1 MLEPSLHWID
11 IGVIV
16 VYLSAMLGMGL
27 YFMRRQKSTSEFL
40 LASRSVGW
48 FAIGLSLLSSL
59 NSAMDYVV
67 GPAAY
72 LQWGLILSA
81 SMISIVIAFPI
92 VFKLFIP
99 FYQRL
104 RVYNCYEYLE
114 HRFHLGV
121 RLTASLIFILWRIC
135 WMGFTL
141 YLPAY
146 VLNVV
151 MGLPL
156 IETVVALGI
165 ITTTYTTLG
174 GVRAVVWTDVAQA
187 LIMFTGI
194 ILAIALLL
202 SQIPGGL
209 AGVWSAARDADLIY
223 FSARIPG
230 WDSAGSVWEKVSL
243 YFHFPITFWAIV
255 VATFLGQLNN
265 YGSDQVMIQRYLSA
279 RSLVDCKKGFLTN
292 ALAYLSYVTLFM
304 ILSMSLLAYFQH
316 HPLPQETQYEYYF
329 PYFIGTRLPPVIKGL
344 ILVAI
349 YSAAQ
354 SSVSA
359 GISAS
364 TSVIYANFYQRL
376 WLRRVE
382 VTDDPDEEV
391 RRRHVLLTRLCA
403 LAFGVAVTTLACFIK
418 DLGPLFP
425 LANKIVS
432 CFSGVMIPIFLLG
445 MFVRRARSLGVA
457 LGAIGGVLMMFLW
470 GFGHDL
476 GFWREP
482 LGYGWVSTIGFF
494 TTVIVCAAVSVV
506 QSWGERLLGVPAP
519 EKQTQ
524 WLWRQVMARPATCGL
539 RPR

>member
-11 IGVIV
+11 IAVIV
-16 VYLSAMLGMGL
+16 VYLSAMLAMGL

-67 GPAAY
+67 GPASY

-81 SMISIVIAFPI
+81 AMISIVVAFTI
-92 VFKLFIP
+92 VFKFFIP

-104 RVYNCYEYLE
+104 RIYNCYEYLE
-114 HRFHLGV
+114 YRFHLGV

-156 IETVVALGI
+156 IETVLALGI

-174 GVRAVVWTDVAQA
+174 GVRAVVWTDVVQA

-202 SQIPGGL
+202 GQIPGGL

-243 YFHFPITFWAIV
+243 YFHFPITFWTIV

-279 RSLVDCKKGFLTN
+279 RSLADCKKGFLTN

-316 HPLPQETQYEYYF
+316 HPLPQQTQYEYYF
-329 PYFIGTRLPPVIKGL
+329 PYFIGTQLPPVIKGL

-364 TSVIYANFYQRL
+364 TSVIYANFY
-376 WLRRVE
+376 
-382 VTDDPDEEV
+382 
-391 RRRHVLLTRLCA
+391 RRRTLDASVCFGIRGRSDHPGLLHQ
-403 LAFGVAVTTLACFIK
+403 
-418 DLGPLFP
+418 GPGP
-425 LANKIVS
+425 
-432 CFSGVMIPIFLLG
+432 
-445 MFVRRARSLGVA
+445 
-457 LGAIGGVLMMFLW
+457 
-470 GFGHDL
+470 
-476 GFWREP
+476 
-482 LGYGWVSTIGFF
+482 
-494 TTVIVCAAVSVV
+494 AVSVGQQDRFLFLRGHDSDLPAGHV
-506 QSWGERLLGVPAP
+506 LAPSPQPGCRAGRDQWCTSDVPMGI
-519 EKQTQ
+519 
-524 WLWRQVMARPATCGL
+524 RS
-539 RPR
+539 